1 MLATAPGAENV
12 RPNGSELKR
21 KRGDP
26 PSKVTEV
33 ISLLEDSSEDEAA
46 LESKLNAIQS
56 KIAGIRA
63 RTTHEDQL
71 VPNKKQR
78 SAPRPL
84 RASQTISAIEPPLSQ
99 RAPPVVQNAVDFAES
114 TFILPP
120 SSQNPAHVKQGS
132 TKPEKKSSVRNG
144 AFGKTAADSSVVYG
158 NTPVYAAGAWHPL
171 ESITPKVLA
180 PPAVQQKGFVSSP
193 STQSSS
199 QPVALSSPPSAQMSS
214 RPVLGEVRTEPVLC
228 EEQQK
233 VVDLIMVSGERWPRM
248 HVTS

>member
-71 VPNKKQR
+71 VTNKKQR
-78 SAPRPL
+78 SASRPP
-84 RASQTISAIEPPLSQ
+84 RASQTISSIERPASQ
-99 RAPPVVQNAVDFAES
+99 RAPLIVQIPVDVAES
-114 TFILPP
+114 SFILPP
-120 SSQNPAHVKQGS
+120 SSQNPARAKQGATKTQRKS
-132 TKPEKKSSVRNG
+132 TVRNG
-144 AFGKTAADSSVVYG
+144 AFVKSAADLDVEYG
-158 NTPVYAAGAWHPL
+158 NTPLYASDAWHRL
-171 ESITPKVLA
+171 EAITPDILA
-180 PPAVQQKGFVSSP
+180 PPVQPKPFMSSP
-193 STQSSS
+193 STQISS
-199 QPVALSSPPSAQMSS
+199 QPITLSRPPSAKLSS
-214 RPVLGEVRTEPVLC
+214 RAALGEVRTEPVLC
-228 EEQQK
+228 DEQQK
-233 VVDLIMVSGERWPRM
+233 VVDLIVVSGKRWSRM
-248 HVTS
+248 QVTS